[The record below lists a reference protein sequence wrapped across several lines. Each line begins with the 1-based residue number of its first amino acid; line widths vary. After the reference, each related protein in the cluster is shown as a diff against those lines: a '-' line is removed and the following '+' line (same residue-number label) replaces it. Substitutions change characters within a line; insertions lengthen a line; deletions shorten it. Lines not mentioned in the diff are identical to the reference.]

1 MTTQL
6 GLGDDDMKEILEDFF
21 SEADENLDAVEQ
33 DLIRLEAVGSD
44 GAVDGETV
52 DRLFRALH
60 TLKGS
65 AGFLGFEKISEVAH
79 AGETLLDGVREQD
92 VTVDK
97 AVVDALLQA
106 TDVLKAL
113 LHLKKIREA
122 DDGVDVVTICAELEA
137 LAADDEDEVEDGEAE
152 ETEESGDEAEEIEEE
167 DDEEDDE
174 EDEVEV
180 EEPEEED
187 SSALLQAVMADP
199 RLSDG
204 PVVAAS
210 KETAQTPE
218 ERRRK
223 ERRVDD
229 DSADTVRVKAERL
242 DALVNL
248 AGELTLSRNM
258 LMQQLQAP
266 EVVKALAGLANGG
279 AVEEAVERVNRVT
292 QGLQQGILAT
302 RMQPLAKVF
311 ERIPRVVRDLKE
323 RLGKPVNLIVE
334 GDSVEADKV
343 LVEALAD
350 PVLHLVRNAL
360 DHGIEAATVRKKA
373 GKHLEGTLVVRAFHE
388 SNTVVVEVQDDGAGI
403 DVEAVRSTAVGRGI
417 VSEEAAQAMSEAE
430 VVWLVTKPGFSTSGQ
445 VDEVSGRGVG
455 LDVVLAQVEKLHGRM
470 EIVSE
475 AGVGTCFRLK
485 LPLTLAIVNAL
496 IVGDRGEGYAI
507 PLRDIAEVVKVR
519 AEAMQHVNGKAVMDL
534 RGEVIAL
541 SPLAALGEAVTELPT
556 SGFVVV
562 VREANQAVGLIVD
575 RLMGQEEMVV
585 KSLNRMVSANR
596 AIAGATVASDGG
608 VHMILDI
615 PYLLKNA
622 GTRGELPV

>member
-33 DLIRLEAVGSD
+33 DLIRLEAASEG
-44 GAVDGETV
+44 GVDGETV

-65 AGFLGFEKISEVAH
+65 AGFLGFDKITEVAH
-79 AGETLLDGVREQD
+79 AGETLLDAVREQEVD
-92 VTVDK
+92 VDK
-97 AVVDALLQA
+97 PVVDALLQA

-122 DDGVDVVTICAELEA
+122 DDAVDVVTICGELEA
-137 LAADDEDEVEDGEAE
+137 LAGGIEEEDAE
-152 ETEESGDEAEEIEEE
+152 DEAEEDAAEEE
-167 DDEEDDE
+167 
-174 EDEVEV
+174 VM
-180 EEPEEED
+180 EEPENEDEEIEEAPAID
-187 SSALLQAVMADP
+187 GAVLQEVMADP

-204 PVVAAS
+204 PVTAKPA
-210 KETAQTPE
+210 KEVIRAPE
-218 ERRRK
+218 ERRK
-223 ERRVDD
+223 KDRRADEESV
-229 DSADTVRVKAERL
+229 DTVRVKAERL

-266 EVVKALAGLANGG
+266 EVAKALAALAQGA
-279 AVEEAVERVNRVT
+279 AVEEAAERVNRVT
-292 QGLQQGILAT
+292 QALQQGILST

-323 RLGKPVNLIVE
+323 RLGKQVNLIVE
-334 GDSVEADKV
+334 GDGVEADKV

-350 PVLHLVRNAL
+350 PILHLVRNAL
-360 DHGIEAATVRKKA
+360 DHGIEAGHVRKKA
-373 GKHLEGTLVVRAFHE
+373 GKHAEGTVAVRAFHE

-403 DVEAVRSTAVGRGI
+403 DAEAVRQTAVERGI
-417 VSEEAAQAMSEAE
+417 VSEEAALAMGEAE
-430 VVWLVTKPGFSTSGQ
+430 AMWLVTRPGFSTNADA
-445 VDEVSGRGVG
+445 DEVSGRGVG

-475 AGVGTCFRLK
+475 VGVGTCFRLK

-496 IVGDRGEGYAI
+496 IVGDREEGYAI

-519 AEAMQHVNGKAVMDL
+519 PGAIGHVNGKAVMDL

-541 SPLAALGEAVTELPT
+541 SELGALGEAVTTIPT
-556 SGFVVV
+556 SGYVVV
-562 VREANQAVGLIVD
+562 VRESNQAVGLIVE
-575 RLMGQEEMVV
+575 RLVGQEEMVV
-585 KSLNRMVSANR
+585 KSLNRVVSANK

-615 PYLLKNA
+615 PYLLKSA
-622 GTRGELPV
+622 GGTPGQALPQA